1 MYGNERETKAF
12 NWKIGTKINGE
23 ILVFEGEGMGRVIVL
38 VGMKVAAQILF
49 VGDVVKV
56 STTEGYSAQ
65 ILFQDRI
72 ISIVEEE

>member
-72 ISIVEEE
+72 ISIVKEE